1 MCRIFGYLSKK
12 TISKNILHKVSL
24 RQING
29 GPDEQGLIE
38 QKEWALGN
46 NRLAIQGISGGHQ
59 PFYLSGIYCVFNG
72 EIYNHNQL
80 RKTLLTKGYAFS
92 DECDGSIIPALYLE
106 YGLDFVKKLDGM
118 FAIAVIDTRHS
129 EKNKLFIFSDPVGI
143 KSVYFTYNNNE
154 KAFSFASEI
163 QALTEF
169 KLSPNEIRIDAIE
182 EYLSGRAIWGSNTI
196 YNDIKQ
202 LEPSK
207 ILSFDVHNGIS
218 ISTYESD
225 IDAEIESR
233 TLDEAGFELHNIIEE
248 EVKQMLSADVP
259 ACVVTSGGLDS
270 SYITAIASKFSP
282 GIHSFNVAYAG
293 KWPFDEREYAQ
304 KVAKQY
310 NTQHHQIEIQENEF
324 PDYLEKMLNHIGQPN
339 TAPHCISTYAL
350 FSEVRK
356 QGFKLAITGEGAD
369 EMFGGYKRFA
379 NATFDDAPNWMDNY
393 LDSLSSVNQATRL
406 ASYSERYKK
415 ILVEKGFHDLYCKNI
430 LTELQKKHS
439 KLDAL
444 LHFDQDYRFPYYI
457 LRRVDHLSMANSVE
471 VRVPFCQLKIRSL
484 ARKLP
489 IEYKLDKTNVKKILY
504 SAAKGKLD
512 DSILNRPK
520 QPFTLPIAAM
530 LKEGH
535 PLMNIAENALFSEKF
550 KNRNIFNHAY
560 VKRLFNSQMSK
571 PNNIAAET
579 IWSLTTMELWM
590 QMNKCDF
597 RVE

>member
-59 PFYLSGIYCVFNG
+59 PFHLNGIYCVFNG
-72 EIYNHNQL
+72 EIYNHHQL
-80 RKTLLTKGYAFS
+80 RKTLLTKGY
-92 DECDGSIIPALYLE
+92 
-106 YGLDFVKKLDGM
+106 DF
-118 FAIAVIDTRHS
+118 
-129 EKNKLFIFSDPVGI
+129 NDPIGI
-143 KSVYFTYNNNE
+143 KSIYYTYNKNVR
-154 KAFSFASEI
+154 AFAFASEI

-169 KLSPNEIRIDAIE
+169 KLSSNEIRKSAIE

-207 ILSFDVHNGIS
+207 ILSFDLDNGVS

-225 IDAEIESR
+225 INDEIESIS
-233 TLDEAGFELHNIIEE
+233 LDEAGFELHNIIEE

-259 ACVVTSGGLDS
+259 ACVVASGGLDS

-282 GIHSFNVAYAG
+282 GIHSFNIAYAG

-310 NTQHHQIEIQENEF
+310 STQHHQIEIQGNEF

-350 FSEVRK
+350 FSDVRK

-444 LHFDQDYRFPYYI
+444 LHFDQDYRDNYP
-457 LRRVDHLSMANSVE
+457 SN
-471 VRVPFCQLKIRSL
+471 
-484 ARKLP
+484 
-489 IEYKLDKTNVKKILY
+489 
-504 SAAKGKLD
+504 
-512 DSILNRPK
+512 
-520 QPFTLPIAAM
+520 
-530 LKEGH
+530 
-535 PLMNIAENALFSEKF
+535 
-550 KNRNIFNHAY
+550 
-560 VKRLFNSQMSK
+560 
-571 PNNIAAET
+571 
-579 IWSLTTMELWM
+579 
-590 QMNKCDF
+590 
-597 RVE
+597 